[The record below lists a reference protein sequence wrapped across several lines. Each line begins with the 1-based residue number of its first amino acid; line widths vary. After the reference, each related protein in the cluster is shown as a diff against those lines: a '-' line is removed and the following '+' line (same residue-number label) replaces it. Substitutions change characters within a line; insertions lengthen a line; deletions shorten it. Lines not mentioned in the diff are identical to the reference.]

1 MTPPPPYKVG
11 DLIEKPSP
19 LSPVSHVG
27 GIKFMNIWSVFCQLR
42 ALWRG
47 RTRRGALDDSGGAV
61 RPQEIGY
68 IPLSRRRE
76 HPEVRG
82 HVLSP

>member
-1 MTPPPPYKVG
+1 
-11 DLIEKPSP
+11 
-19 LSPVSHVG
+19 
-27 GIKFMNIWSVFCQLR
+27 MNIWSVFCQLR

>member
-1 MTPPPPYKVG
+1 M
-11 DLIEKPSP
+11 L
-19 LSPVSHVG
+19 G

-47 RTRRGALDDSGGAV
+47 RIRRGALDLRMIQV
-61 RPQEIGY
+61 RAPPEIGY

-76 HPEVRG
+76 HPELRG